1 MVFASPIF
9 LFLFLPGV
17 LLLYWVVPSRRWQ
30 NSVLLASSLLF
41 YAWGEGGYLLVM
53 LASIGLNYVLGLAAA
68 QPCWRGY
75 VVLATVTANLGLL
88 GYYKYAA
95 FIVETFNS
103 VTGTLGVKAS
113 TVPEVHLPIG
123 ISFFT
128 FQAMSYVLD
137 VHRGKVPA
145 QRRLGDL
152 ALYIALFPQLIAG
165 PIVRYADVWRQIM
178 VRHVSMNDL
187 ERGVS
192 RFVLGLAKK
201 VLIANAVAVPADAIF
216 GLGPAELTT
225 SVAWLGLICYAL
237 QIYFD
242 FSAYSDMAIGLG
254 RLFGF
259 HFLENFDYPYTAHS
273 VQDFWRRWHISLSSW
288 LRDYLYIPL
297 GGSRCGRIRTQV
309 NLVLVF
315 LLCGLWHGAAWP
327 FVLWG
332 AYHGLFLVME
342 RAKWFAWLSSAPG
355 WVGWLY
361 TTVVWMMGWVLFR
374 AESLTQ
380 AGQFYGALLGLQG
393 HQVEWAAVNVATWLD
408 SKLALMI
415 VLGMIGAFPV
425 IPWLRSHF
433 QPVHLWMDLLRMG
446 GVIVLLVLSLLAL
459 VGGSYNPFIYFRF

>member
-68 QPCWRGY
+68 QSRWRRY

-178 VRHVSMNDL
+178 VRHVSMHDL

-192 RFVLGLAKK
+192 RFVIGLAKK
-201 VLIANAVAVPADAIF
+201 VLIANALAVPADAIF
-216 GLGPAELTT
+216 GLGLADLSTG
-225 SVAWLGLICYAL
+225 VAWLGLICYAL

-254 RLFGF
+254 QLFGF
-259 HFLENFDYPYTAHS
+259 HFLENFDYPYTARS

-327 FVLWG
+327 FV
-332 AYHGLFLVME
+332 
-342 RAKWFAWLSSAPG
+342 
-355 WVGWLY
+355 
-361 TTVVWMMGWVLFR
+361 
-374 AESLTQ
+374 
-380 AGQFYGALLGLQG
+380 
-393 HQVEWAAVNVATWLD
+393 
-408 SKLALMI
+408 
-415 VLGMIGAFPV
+415 
-425 IPWLRSHF
+425 
-433 QPVHLWMDLLRMG
+433 
-446 GVIVLLVLSLLAL
+446 
-459 VGGSYNPFIYFRF
+459 